1 MKKFI
6 HTIKTKWIKDTT
18 LTIALVA
25 ILIAVFIFVNLLFI
39 KLDLAPLDF
48 TAEKI
53 YSLSDESKEQIKNVG
68 QNVTLFFGYD
78 EDSSVVTLA
87 KRYTD
92 VNDKIKIQV
101 INTSERPDLAAT
113 YGVSTSSKLVAI
125 QASER
130 YKIIDS
136 SEMYTYDTTTYE
148 TIDITE
154 QKTNKWNF

>member
-53 YSLSDESKEQIKNVG
+53 YSLSDESKRANKKCRTKCN
-68 QNVTLFFGYD
+68 
-78 EDSSVVTLA
+78 
-87 KRYTD
+87 
-92 VNDKIKIQV
+92 
-101 INTSERPDLAAT
+101 
-113 YGVSTSSKLVAI
+113 
-125 QASER
+125 
-130 YKIIDS
+130 IIFLD
-136 SEMYTYDTTTYE
+136 MM
-148 TIDITE
+148 
-154 QKTNKWNF
+154 KTHQ